1 MVSTLVPGNRGTRK
15 LGNAEKQ
22 ESAVHY
28 SEMIMN
34 YVKIYY
40 IYATYENTLEEY
52 FRILNNL
59 HATTFA

>member
-1 MVSTLVPGNRGTRK
+1 MTTLVPGNHETQK
-15 LGNAEKQ
+15 LGNVEKH
-22 ESAVHY
+22 ENAVHY

-34 YVKIYY
+34 YVRIYY

-59 HATTFA
+59 YAIKFA

>member
-1 MVSTLVPGNRGTRK
+1 MVTTLVPGNHETQK
-15 LGNAEKQ
+15 LGNVEKH
-22 ESAVHY
+22 ENAVYY

-34 YVKIYY
+34 YVSLYY

-59 HATTFA
+59 HAIKFA